1 MQNRVDL
8 NKFVSV
14 CNFVKFYFN
23 FWLRVS
29 VWVYGC
35 LWRPED
41 PLELRCVAMS
51 PRCGHWELDS
61 GGRCE
66 HWASLQPFPC
76 CSFLG
81 WPKGKAVSLTFSILF
96 SHCPFLLPQG
106 EDVERI
112 LDEWKEYKMGVPTYG
127 AIILDETLENV
138 SALIWRRQPLTEV
151 FKHPQILNI
160 KELNFG
166 CLTCILCVCY
176 GLV

>member
-1 MQNRVDL
+1 MQNIVDL

-14 CNFVKFYFN
+14 CNFVKFCFH

-29 VWVYGC
+29 VCVYGC

-41 PLELRCVAMS
+41 PLELS
-51 PRCGHWELDS
+51 CGYEPQMWALGAGLWRPGS
-61 GGRCE
+61 TRE

-76 CSFLG
+76 CGFLG
-81 WPKGKAVSLTFSILF
+81 WTKWKAVSLTFSILF

-138 SALIWRRQPLTEV
+138 SALIWTRRPLTEV
-151 FKHPQILNI
+151 FKHP
-160 KELNFG
+160 
-166 CLTCILCVCY
+166 
-176 GLV
+176 